1 MAAPGADGLLGGIV
15 LREVVAGQLDG
26 QTLVQIAEVFFG
38 EGTGFIL
45 RVTKDEDLPT
55 VVVGDDVD
63 PGFGRGRE
71 DVEFSG

>member
-1 MAAPGADGLLGGIV
+1 MAAPGADGLLGGII

-26 QTLVQIAEVFFG
+26 QTLVQVAEVFLS
-38 EGTGFIL
+38 EGVGFIL
-45 RVTKDEDLPT
+45 RVTKDEDLTT

-63 PGFGRGRE
+63 PGFGRGGK